1 MNDDD
6 RKESGALL
14 ALLITATAS
23 TALGVGIALVAI
35 WWHDWSTW
43 PWM

>member
-1 MNDDD
+1 MNDDRED
-6 RKESGALL
+6 SGAML

-23 TALGVGIALVAI
+23 TALALGIALVAI
-35 WWHDWSTW
+35 WWGDWSTW

>member
-1 MNDDD
+1 MNDDRED
-6 RKESGALL
+6 SGTVL

-23 TALGVGIALVAI
+23 TALGIGIALVAI
-35 WWHDWSTW
+35 WWGDLSTW

>member
-1 MNDDD
+1 MNDDRED
-6 RKESGALL
+6 SGGVL

-23 TALGVGIALVAI
+23 TALALGIALVAI
-35 WWHDWSTW
+35 WWGNWSTW